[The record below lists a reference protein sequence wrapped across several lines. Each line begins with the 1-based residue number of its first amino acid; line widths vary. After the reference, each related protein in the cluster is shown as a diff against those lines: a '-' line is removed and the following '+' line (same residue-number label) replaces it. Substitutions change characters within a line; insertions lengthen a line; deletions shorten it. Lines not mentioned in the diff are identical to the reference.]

1 MGWVIYNVTR
11 NTGGSQKDG
20 VIEVTADYKMTE
32 GQHTVS
38 YPIFAKFTPDKN
50 KNDYVA
56 WDNLTPEIVGSWL
69 DNYVDIENVKASL
82 TASLVKATSKIS
94 ELPWE

>member
-1 MGWVIYNVTR
+1 MGWVIVNMTR
-11 NTGGSQKDG
+11 NTSGPQKDG

-38 YPIFAKFTPDKN
+38 HPIFAKFTPDKD
-50 KNDYVA
+50 KDGYVA
-56 WDNLTPEIVGSWL
+56 WDNLTPEIVGSWM
-69 DNYVDIENVKASL
+69 DDYVDLENVKALL
-82 TASLVKATSKIS
+82 TATLANEKSKIS